1 MFYKKFVQEELVKV
15 LAVPEPFVDDGSM
28 QKIEQFV
35 PVTDKNGNLLTVG
48 MQVDFEPIKEPFTS
62 YSVDF
67 ALKSGNVRPL
77 STYPPSAFK
86 IVEFADQLNLQNVE

>member
-1 MFYKKFVQEELVKV
+1 MFFKKFVQEKLAKV

-28 QKIEQFV
+28 SKIEQFV

-77 STYPPSAFK
+77 ASYPPSAFK
-86 IVEFADQLNLQNVE
+86 IVDFVEQLNLKNVE